1 MDDVEKALLKDFP
14 DAKEL
19 NAQLRLSDVKEF
31 YWDSDKYIR
40 SAILEERC
48 VVIRDSSAL
57 KGVMIMEHRD
67 PHGGYAHS
75 SLAIGS
81 LAVHPKYRN
90 EGLGIKLVEY
100 AKELGFNKNLRLYS
114 ESFSEYKKINFYQR
128 LGFKRGAS
136 RLYNGKPYHVFF
148 FDPRNIPAFPKSKT
162 IQVSDRL
169 EYLFYLKEMPVIPSD
184 VTFENLFV
192 YNSPSRQISLSRL
205 NDNVIITVKRDD
217 DVALYPIVGVNQ
229 LDKTVLQCMYW
240 LSRNSNN
247 GRFIRFPL
255 STALSLQPA
264 TKVSLRIQ
272 KERDHFDYLYDP
284 RLLAFF
290 NHPKLRT
297 QKQNLMRFLEKN
309 PSEKHL
315 TPTMRR
321 DVKDFQDSWMDDYAF
336 LQKRRGKPVS
346 ERVVEEYQAI
356 TKALVYQRSLD
367 LHVAGI
373 YLSDRLQGFSVIE
386 FFNKTAYV
394 HFEKATRKKGA
405 YQAVVQQEGRSALE
419 QGARVINREQ
429 DLGMPDLRTSKM
441 RYNPIGF
448 LEKCKILQ
456 PPAKNLKRL

>member
-1 MDDVEKALLKDFP
+1 MDDIEKALLKDLP
-14 DAKEL
+14 DAKKL
-19 NAQLRLSDVKEF
+19 NALLRLSDVKKF
-31 YWDSDKYIR
+31 YWDTDDYIR

-48 VVIRDSSAL
+48 VVIKDQSAL
-57 KGVMIMEHRD
+57 KGIMIMECRD
-67 PHGGYAHS
+67 PQSGFAHS

-100 AKELGFNKNLRLYS
+100 AKQVAFRKKLRLYA
-114 ESFSEYKKINFYQR
+114 ESFFEYKKINFYQR

-136 RLYNGKPYHVFF
+136 LLYNGKPYHLFF
-148 FDPRNIPAFPKSKT
+148 LDPRNIPPFPKSKT
-162 IQVSDRL
+162 IQISDRL

-192 YNSPSRQISLSRL
+192 YDSPSRHISLSLL
-205 NDNVIITVKRDD
+205 NGNVIITVKRED
-217 DVALYPIVGVNQ
+217 DVAFYPIVGVNQ
-229 LDKTVLQCMYW
+229 LDKTVLQCLCW
-240 LSRNSNN
+240 LSCNSNN

-264 TKVSLRIQ
+264 TKAGLRIQ

-284 RLLAFF
+284 QSLAFF

-309 PSEKHL
+309 PLESRI
-315 TPTMRR
+315 TPSMRKE
-321 DVKDFQDSWMDDYAF
+321 VKVFQDNWMDHHAG

-346 ERVVEEYQAI
+346 QGVIEEYQAME
-356 TKALVYQRSLD
+356 KALAYQSALD

-373 YLSDRLQGFSVIE
+373 YLSRKLQGFSVTT
-386 FFNKTAYV
+386 FFNQTAYV

-405 YQAVVQQEGRSALE
+405 YQAVVQQEGKTALE
-419 QGARVINREQ
+419 HGTRAVNREQ
-429 DLGMPDLRTSKM
+429 DLGMPGLRTSKM
-441 RYNPIGF
+441 RYNPVGF
-448 LEKCKILQ
+448 LEKCKIVQL
-456 PPAKNLKRL
+456 PAK